1 MADSTKEEGLGS
13 PLFSNRDLFVLIWP
27 LVVEQLLAL
36 MLGMADIIMVGSL
49 GEASVS
55 GVSLVDNIQVLLN
68 SLFAALATGGAVV
81 CSQYIGK
88 RRLDLSSKT
97 ARQLLYTALAL
108 ALLAAV
114 AGLLGRRAILP
125 LVFGKIE
132 ADVMSEAQTYFAVMM
147 LALPSMAVYNACAA
161 LFRAQ
166 GNSKVSMYISTLVN
180 ALNICG
186 NYIGIFVL
194 RLGVF
199 GAAVSTLVSR
209 TVAAIILYVM
219 LYRGKAGATAEGA
232 SGALAVNAIT
242 LRGILKVEID
252 AKIIKH
258 ILGIGIPNGIEN
270 SMFQVGKL
278 VMLSLIA
285 TFGTSA
291 IAANAAANTVAGF
304 ANLPGSAIGLAML
317 TVVGRCAGAGRL
329 EEAKAFTWRLM
340 RVTYASMAVFNIV
353 ILLLARPIV
362 SLYGLMPETEELA
375 WNMLLCHGIFSIFI
389 WPLSFTLPSSLRAL
403 NDAKFTMIVS
413 LLSMWLVRVG
423 LSYVLAWTTGIGAL
437 CTWIAMIV
445 DWVVRSIAFAV
456 RFRREK
462 WKARA
467 TL

>member
-1 MADSTKEEGLGS
+1 MADSTKEEVSAS

-36 MLGMADIIMVGSL
+36 MLGMVDIIMVGSL

-55 GVSLVDNIQVLLN
+55 GVSLVDNIQILLN

-108 ALLAAV
+108 SLLAA
-114 AGLLGRRAILP
+114 AIGLLGRRAILP

-147 LALPSMAVYNACAA
+147 FALPSMAVYNACAA

-166 GNSKVSMYISTLVN
+166 GNSKVSMYISALVN

-186 NYIGIFVL
+186 NYVGIFVL

-199 GAAVSTLVSR
+199 GAAVSTLMSR
-209 TVAAIILYVM
+209 TAAAIILYVR
-219 LYRGKAGATAEGA
+219 LYRAKSGAAAEGA
-232 SGALAVNAIT
+232 SGTVVAGAVS
-242 LRGILKVEID
+242 LRGILKIEID

-270 SMFQVGKL
+270 SMFQIGKI
-278 VMLSLIA
+278 VVLSLIA

-291 IAANAAANTVAGF
+291 IAANAAANTIAGF
-304 ANLPGSAIGLAML
+304 EVLPGMAIGLAML

-329 EEAKAFTWRLM
+329 EEAKAFTWKLM
-340 RVTYASMAVFNIV
+340 RATYASMSVLNVA
-353 ILLLARPIV
+353 ILLFARPIV
-362 SLYGLMPETEELA
+362 SLYGLMPETEGLA
-375 WNMLLCHGIFSIFI
+375 WNMLLCHGIFAIFI
-389 WPLSFTLPSSLRAL
+389 WPLSFTLPNSLRAL

-413 LLSMWLVRVG
+413 MLSMWIIRVG
-423 LSYVLAWTTGIGAL
+423 LSYVLSWTTDIGAL
-437 CTWIAMIV
+437 CSWIAMV
-445 DWVVRSIAFAV
+445 ADWVVRSIAFTV